1 MKKTDYLIYG
11 PLLTQS
17 LGVSV
22 QNCMRM
28 GSFKNLPFREDVP
41 GSIRPYRPRKKKRRK
56 TKMTKEKNQTSQNL
70 RVVHHCSHQY
80 QKTTASHYSILLFL
94 GLTILRPCLHE
105 RKWNG
110 SIWNRSKTSTDR
122 PCVYTGTV
130 GTVPVWICYPC
141 SFGSATETV
150 PFGTVPFGSR
160 VNGQNRMEPSQKRTD
175 RNRGYYAMR

>member
-1 MKKTDYLIYG
+1 MDRNIA
-11 PLLTQS
+11 
-17 LGVSV
+17 
-22 QNCMRM
+22 
-28 GSFKNLPFREDVP
+28 F
-41 GSIRPYRPRKKKRRK
+41 SIPA
-56 TKMTKEKNQTSQNL
+56 L
-70 RVVHHCSHQY
+70 RN
-80 QKTTASHYSILLFL
+80 TARSSCA
-94 GLTILRPCLHE
+94 CLHE